1 MSTLRQILENLIT
14 LSLDQEKLLANIEA
28 TNINS
33 PQYTDYMRLQNKLQ
47 NDAQIIED
55 SLFALSKR
63 QPQVKSIVNKEI
75 NALNSSMQKA
85 IDLMEER
92 ASGKASERQQFAM
105 TSANNLALLLSETLK
120 QMQQQISQQSDSES
134 KKMCN
139 KPNSAGGQSMKEMKG
154 MQEQLKKQIEQM
166 MKNQKGQ
173 GDKGKGKKK
182 MSKEL
187 AQMASQQ
194 EMIRKRMQEI
204 REELSGDQ
212 QVKRSIDK
220 MLNQME
226 KTETDIV
233 NQNITQKTLLRQK
246 EILSKLLE
254 AEKAQRERERDQQ
267 RQSQE
272 WIHDI
277 TNRLVNPFEEYQKE
291 KEKQQE
297 LLRTIPPSLTPFYK
311 NKVTEYFQNDGR

>member
-1 MSTLRQILENLIT
+1 MQ
-14 LSLDQEKLLANIEA
+14 
-28 TNINS
+28 
-33 PQYTDYMRLQNKLQ
+33 LQKKLQ

-63 QPQVKSIVNKEI
+63 QPQVKSIVNREI
-75 NALNSSMQKA
+75 NALNSGMEKA
-85 IDLMEER
+85 IDWLEER

-105 TSANNLALLLSETLK
+105 TSANNLALLLSETLR

-139 KPNSAGGQSMKEMKG
+139 KPNSTGGQSMKELKS
-154 MQEQLKKQIEQM
+154 MQEQLKKQMEQM
-166 MKNQKGQ
+166 MKNQNGQ
-173 GDKGKGKKK
+173 GDMGRGKKK

-187 AQMASQQ
+187 AQMASMQ

-212 QVKRSIDK
+212 QAKKNIDK
-220 MLNQME
+220 MLKQME
-226 KTETDIV
+226 ETETDII
-233 NQNITQKTLLRQK
+233 NQKITQQTLLRQQ

-254 AEKAQRERERDQQ
+254 AEKAHREREQEQQ

-272 WIHDI
+272 WLQDI
-277 TNRLVNPFEEYQKE
+277 TNRLVNPYEEYQKE
-291 KEKQQE
+291 KEKQEE
-297 LLRTIPPSLTPFYK
+297 LLKETLD
-311 NKVTEYFQNDGR
+311 EL